1 LFDSSQ
7 LAKVSGSGNLRRLPI
22 GGFGDSSC
30 QHRRVLAALNF
41 GAVALGVASGS
52 LTASVLALLIGGGL
66 TIAGIDTG
74 PDIGLVIGILV
85 GLGVGGWVAGAKAKH
100 SERFHGAVTG
110 LLIAFLIM
118 VIARFGGSPAPT
130 PTIVWLAV
138 LSILV
143 SGVAGWLAGRR
154 KLTKP

>member
-1 LFDSSQ
+1 LETAPANI
-7 LAKVSGSGNLRRLPI
+7 LIVI
-22 GGFGDSSC
+22 
-30 QHRRVLAALNF
+30 AALNF

-52 LTASVLALLIGGGL
+52 LAASVFALLVGGVL
-66 TIAGIDTG
+66 TIAGVETG
-74 PDIGLVIGILV
+74 SNIGLVIGILV
-85 GLGVGGWVAGAKAKH
+85 GFGVGGWVAGTKAKH

-118 VIARFGGSPAPT
+118 VIARFGGSTAPT
-130 PTIVWLAV
+130 PTVVWLAA

-154 KLTKP
+154 KLTKS

>member
-1 LFDSSQ
+1 M
-7 LAKVSGSGNLRRLPI
+7 
-22 GGFGDSSC
+22 
-30 QHRRVLAALNF
+30 LAALNI

-52 LTASVLALLIGGGL
+52 LTASVFALVVGGGL
-66 TIAGIDTG
+66 TVAGIETG
-74 PDIGLVIGILV
+74 SDIGLVIGVLV
-85 GLGVGGWVAGAKAKH
+85 GLGLGGWVAGTKAKH

-130 PTIVWLAV
+130 PTVVWLAA

-143 SGVAGWLAGRR
+143 SGVAGWLAGR
-154 KLTKP
+154 KKSTKP

>member
-1 LFDSSQ
+1 M
-7 LAKVSGSGNLRRLPI
+7 
-22 GGFGDSSC
+22 
-30 QHRRVLAALNF
+30 LAALNI

-52 LTASVLALLIGGGL
+52 LTASVFALVVGGGL
-66 TIAGIDTG
+66 TVAGIETG
-74 PDIGLVIGILV
+74 SDIGLVIGILV
-85 GLGVGGWVAGAKAKH
+85 GLGLGGWVAGTKAKH

-130 PTIVWLAV
+130 PTVVWLAA

-154 KLTKP
+154 KSTKP

>member
-1 LFDSSQ
+1 
-7 LAKVSGSGNLRRLPI
+7 
-22 GGFGDSSC
+22 
-30 QHRRVLAALNF
+30 VLAALNI

-52 LTASVLALLIGGGL
+52 LTASVFALVVGGGL
-66 TIAGIDTG
+66 TVAGIETG
-74 PDIGLVIGILV
+74 SDIGLVIGVLV
-85 GLGVGGWVAGAKAKH
+85 GLGLGGWVAGTKAKH

-130 PTIVWLAV
+130 PTVVWLAA

-143 SGVAGWLAGRR
+143 SGVAGWLAGR
-154 KLTKP
+154 KKSTKP

>member
-1 LFDSSQ
+1 M
-7 LAKVSGSGNLRRLPI
+7 
-22 GGFGDSSC
+22 
-30 QHRRVLAALNF
+30 LAALNI

-52 LTASVLALLIGGGL
+52 LTASVFALVVGGGL
-66 TIAGIDTG
+66 TVAGIETG
-74 PDIGLVIGILV
+74 SDIGLVIGVLV
-85 GLGVGGWVAGAKAKH
+85 GLGLGGWVAGTKAKH

-130 PTIVWLAV
+130 PTVVWLAA

-154 KLTKP
+154 KSTKP

>member
-1 LFDSSQ
+1 M
-7 LAKVSGSGNLRRLPI
+7 
-22 GGFGDSSC
+22 
-30 QHRRVLAALNF
+30 LAALNI

-52 LTASVLALLIGGGL
+52 LTASVFALVVGGGL
-66 TIAGIDTG
+66 TVAGIEAG
-74 PDIGLVIGILV
+74 SDIGLVIGVLV
-85 GLGVGGWVAGAKAKH
+85 GLGLGGWVAGTKAKH

-118 VIARFGGSPAPT
+118 LIARFGGSPAPT
-130 PTIVWLAV
+130 PTVVWLAA

-154 KLTKP
+154 KPTKP

>member
-1 LFDSSQ
+1 M
-7 LAKVSGSGNLRRLPI
+7 
-22 GGFGDSSC
+22 
-30 QHRRVLAALNF
+30 LAALNI

-52 LTASVLALLIGGGL
+52 LTASVFALVVGGGL
-66 TIAGIDTG
+66 TVAGIETG
-74 PDIGLVIGILV
+74 SDIGLVIGVLV
-85 GLGVGGWVAGAKAKH
+85 GLGLGGWVAGTKAKH

-130 PTIVWLAV
+130 PTVVWLAA

-143 SGVAGWLAGRR
+143 AGVAGWLAGR
-154 KLTKP
+154 KKSTKP

>member
-1 LFDSSQ
+1 M
-7 LAKVSGSGNLRRLPI
+7 
-22 GGFGDSSC
+22 
-30 QHRRVLAALNF
+30 LAALNI

-52 LTASVLALLIGGGL
+52 LTASVFALVVGGGL
-66 TIAGIDTG
+66 TVAGIETG
-74 PDIGLVIGILV
+74 SDIGLVIGVLV
-85 GLGVGGWVAGAKAKH
+85 GLGLGGWVAGTKAKH

-130 PTIVWLAV
+130 PTVVWLAA

-143 SGVAGWLAGRR
+143 SGVAGWLAGSR
-154 KLTKP
+154 KPTKP